1 MTKSE
6 RQQSLIN
13 ARRAVEWL
21 EMHIVSVGI
30 GVEPIDVTVG
40 QIAQVWLRELV
51 AQFGRLD
58 ANASR
63 PRAGRPRIETDNP
76 KTLAQRRWRDKSN

>member
-13 ARRAVEWL
+13 ARRACLLLAGYAVGDGLLILGEPQRDLIACLL
-21 EMHIVSVGI
+21 E
-30 GVEPIDVTVG
+30 E
-40 QIAQVWLRELV
+40 
-51 AQFGRLD
+51 FGRLD
-58 ANASR
+58 ANARR

-76 KTLAQRRWRDKSN
+76 KTLAQRRWRDKKK

>member
-13 ARRAVEWL
+13 ARRACEWL
-21 EMHIVSVGI
+21 RRVLPMFDDR
-30 GVEPIDVTVG
+30 P
-40 QIAQVWLRELV
+40 QRELECLI
-51 AQFGRLD
+51 AEFERLD

-63 PRAGRPRIETDNP
+63 PKAGRPRIETDNP
-76 KTLAQRRWRDKSN
+76 KTLAQRRWRNKPK